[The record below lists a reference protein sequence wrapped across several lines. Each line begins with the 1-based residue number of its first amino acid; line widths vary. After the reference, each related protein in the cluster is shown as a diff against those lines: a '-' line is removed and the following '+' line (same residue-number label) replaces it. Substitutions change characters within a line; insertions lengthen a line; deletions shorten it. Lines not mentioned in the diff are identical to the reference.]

1 MIAGQPALHALPAPR
16 PRSGATALVIAAD
29 RMPPPPGEVVTAT
42 DHLRGVL
49 AGIVESAGGRWVG
62 RAGAAGTGVRV
73 RLLPDDEAG
82 YLGHAERT
90 IWPLYHDVCGSA
102 VFDTQWR
109 TAYRR
114 VNESF
119 AAAVAAEAAP
129 GATVWLH
136 DYHLQFV
143 PGRLRDLR
151 PDLRIGFQM
160 HVPFPAPDLF
170 MRLPMRRQ
178 VLDSLHAADVIGFQT
193 GTSAENFLRVS
204 ERAPSSRSAKVGV
217 YPTAVDTPALV
228 AVASRAATQDRA
240 ARLRADLGSPG
251 AVVVSIDSCDE
262 ISGIRQR
269 LATIRGLLR
278 RGQLDPADVAVVQV
292 VLRPR
297 IVERDLHDEIA
308 REVARLNGEFATVG
322 RPVVHF
328 IAACPGIAER
338 VALYR
343 AADLMVA
350 TPLRDGANLF
360 ALEFAATAQPTGALV
375 LSEFSGSSVALAGG
389 AIVVNPHDEEQL
401 GAALLASLRLGEQE
415 RVDRMGVLRRC
426 VTEYD
431 AHTWAR
437 NVLGAVNTVAAPGSR
452 RHLTRLH

>member
-1 MIAGQPALHALPAPR
+1 
-16 PRSGATALVIAAD
+16 
-29 RMPPPPGEVVTAT
+29 
-42 DHLRGVL
+42 
-49 AGIVESAGGRWVG
+49 
-62 RAGAAGTGVRV
+62 V

-82 YLGHAERT
+82 YLAHAERT

-119 AAAVAAEAAP
+119 ATAIAAEAAP

-143 PGRLRDLR
+143 PGRLRELR

-160 HVPFPAPDLF
+160 HAPFPAPDLF

-178 VLDSLHAADVIGFQT
+178 VLDSLHGADVIGFQT
-193 GTSAENFLRVS
+193 GTSAENFVRLS
-204 ERAPSSRSAKVGV
+204 ERVPSLRSAKVGV
-217 YPTAVDTPALV
+217 YPTAVDTPALA
-228 AVASRAATQDRA
+228 AVASRSTTQIRA

-251 AVVVSIDSCDE
+251 AVLLSIDNCDE
-262 ISGIRQR
+262 ISGIQER
-269 LATIRGLLR
+269 LATIRALLR
-278 RGQLDPADVAVVQV
+278 RGELDPADLAVVQV

-297 IVERDLHDEIA
+297 IAERDVHDQIA
-308 REVARLNGEFATVG
+308 AEVARFNGEFATVG
-322 RPVVHF
+322 RPVMHF
-328 IAACPGIAER
+328 IAACPDVAER

-343 AADLMVA
+343 AADVMMA

-360 ALEFAATAQPTGALV
+360 ALEFAATAQPTATLM

-401 GAALLASLRLGEQE
+401 GGGLLTSLRLGEEE
-415 RVDRMGVLRRC
+415 RVNRMSVLRRY

-431 AHTWAR
+431 AHVWAR
-437 NVLGAVNTVAAPGSR
+437 NVLGAVNAVATAPNQR
-452 RHLTRLH
+452 RHPTRLH